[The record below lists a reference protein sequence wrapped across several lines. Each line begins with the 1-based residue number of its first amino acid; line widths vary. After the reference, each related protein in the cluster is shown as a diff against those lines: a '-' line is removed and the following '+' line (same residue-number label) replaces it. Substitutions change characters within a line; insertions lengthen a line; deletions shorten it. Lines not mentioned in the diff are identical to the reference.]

1 MTEGDHTPTVLLIED
16 QEWTARS
23 IESILRPS
31 GLAVV
36 KTYTGRQGMQLA
48 GQVQPDLVIA
58 DLHLPD
64 MTGVDVIRDMTR
76 TGTLSPSTPVV
87 MISSSHIAQSERI
100 LALEVGAWDVLQPPF
115 DSVELTLRIRTW
127 LRAKRD
133 SDMARERG
141 LVDERTGVYNFN
153 GVLRRVD
160 EILAEAGR
168 HERHVSC
175 LVIGPA
181 ASQQEESS
189 QAPSTEVEGGVLLQ
203 VLSEA
208 VTRSCRLSDAVG
220 RIGGTEFVVVAP
232 ATDRE
237 GAARLAERI
246 LDSARQTDPERSTL
260 RAGIYSVKR
269 TPRDPSGS
277 VDVLSRATNALR
289 RAQARNGGSDPVVF
303 DTLEN

>member
-36 KTYTGRQGMQLA
+36 KTYTGRQGIQLA
-48 GQVQPDLVIA
+48 GQVHPDLVIA

-64 MTGVDVIRDMTR
+64 MTGVDVVRELIRS
-76 TGTLSPSTPVV
+76 GTVSPSTPVV
-87 MISSSHIAQSERI
+87 MISSSHIVQSERI

-181 ASQQEESS
+181 ASEGEETE
-189 QAPSTEVEGGVLLQ
+189 APSPRGDGAVLLQ
-203 VLSEA
+203 VLSDA

-232 ATDRE
+232 ATDRD

-246 LDSARQTDPERSTL
+246 LDSARQSDPHPSSTL
-260 RAGIYSVKR
+260 RAGVYSVKR
-269 TPRDPSGS
+269 TPQDPSGS
-277 VDVLSRATNALR
+277 VDILSRATNALR